1 MGGVNN
7 KDKSVIVKQN
17 PMFNDLR
24 NLIDEFENNIN
35 QLEKEEFDSFE
46 KLDTI
51 ELKTKIEKRENDIN
65 DELVNLRRNVK
76 QITDFKELNKNEKEV
91 NIIANRTQNLYSRKS
106 EIIKNKIKPCN

>member
-1 MGGVNN
+1 MGNGIN
-7 KDKSVIVKQN
+7 KEKEITVKQN
-17 PMFNDLR
+17 LKIEKLN
-24 NLIDEFENNIN
+24 NLLKEFENDLNE
-35 QLEKEEFDSFE
+35 LEKEEFDSFE

-76 QITDFKELNKNEKEV
+76 QITDFKELNKNEKEL

>member
-24 NLIDEFENNIN
+24 NLLNEFENNIN

-65 DELVNLRRNVK
+65 DELVNLRQNVK
-76 QITDFKELNKNEKEV
+76 QITNFNE
-91 NIIANRTQNLYSRKS
+91 
-106 EIIKNKIKPCN
+106 